1 MKENFDFMESAAR
14 AGYPYTM
21 KTAAELEGKLDAV
34 IYTSYKTAKAAY
46 EDAARHLREI
56 AELYDD
62 EKAYVFFSATITK
75 TEFLY
80 DRIPYYTHVS
90 VLSRF
95 RTLDRDRIY
104 CAGGLQHKVA
114 IVRDKRREA

>member
-14 AGYPYTM
+14 AGYHYTM
-21 KTAAELEGKLDAV
+21 KTVAELDGKIDAV
-34 IYTSYKTAKAAY
+34 IYTSYKTAKDAY
-46 EDAARHLREI
+46 QDAAKRLREI
-56 AELYDD
+56 SELYDD
-62 EKAYVFFSATITK
+62 ENAYVFCNATITK

-95 RTLDRDRIY
+95 MDRIY
-104 CAGGLQHKVA
+104 CAGGPQHIVA
-114 IVRDKRREA
+114 VVRDKRRKA